1 MSAPNGAG
9 YTNGGLQLSVPE
21 DDDFDVEEE
30 TLANDYQEQMQYND
44 AYDEASVAYS
54 AGQQDIQ
61 AQLQAA
67 VQPLDRDATLD
78 VKFASYDN
86 YCSLFHYILNSEG
99 PVELELPSVILYRQ
113 VNLETILSNSVLST
127 IGHGMSLMSSSTS
140 SIIFVH
146 IDRELPVKQTHP
158 KRSTFCASHQTLGA
172 VTMFS
177 MFSTPLFKNP
187 KSLTN

>member
-1 MSAPNGAG
+1 MSRPNGAS
-9 YTNGGLQLSVPE
+9 YTNGTAQISVPE

-30 TLANDYQEQMQYND
+30 TLANDYQEQIQYD
-44 AYDEASVAYS
+44 DGYDDASVAYS

-99 PVELELPSVILYRQ
+99 PVELELPSVTSHFNSRA
-113 VNLETILSNSVLST
+113 LSALLINELVL
-127 IGHGMSLMSSSTS
+127 
-140 SIIFVH
+140 
-146 IDRELPVKQTHP
+146 
-158 KRSTFCASHQTLGA
+158 LG
-172 VTMFS
+172 VGCH
-177 MFSTPLFKNP
+177 
-187 KSLTN
+187 